1 MALRKLYIVL
11 DCDDDQQKE
20 QVQSLLNEVS
30 NARMLNGR
38 QLVSMAPI
46 IQRNRTDITELFNM
60 IRQGGIKAIMSMR
73 GGLIISRI
81 SKNK

>member
-11 DCDDDQQKE
+11 DCDNDQQKE

-46 IQRNRTDITELFNM
+46 IQRNRADITELFNM
-60 IRQGGIKAIMSMR
+60 IRQGGIKAIMSIK

>member
-46 IQRNRTDITELFNM
+46 IQRNRADIAELFNM
-60 IRQGGIKAIMSMR
+60 IRQGGIKAIMSMK

>member
-1 MALRKLYIVL
+1 MAFRKLYIVL

-20 QVQSLLNEVS
+20 QVQSLLNQIS
-30 NARMLNGR
+30 NARLLNGR
-38 QLVSMAPI
+38 QLVNMAPVV
-46 IQRNRTDITELFNM
+46 QRNQQDIAELFNM
-60 IRQGGIKAIMSMR
+60 IRQGGIKAIMSVK

>member
-46 IQRNRTDITELFNM
+46 IQRNRADITELFNM
-60 IRQGGIKAIMSMR
+60 IRQGGIKAIMSIK